1 MADARLAA
9 VRRHL
14 RSPDLRPSAT
24 AAPAPTP
31 LESSVATDTYGN
43 RWALTADRRGVL
55 VASSRLPPLTHRE
68 DAPFASVD
76 APRDTT
82 FVGVVPDEAGFIWL
96 ADAER
101 LWVMSPRAAG
111 SGPTD
116 AGVGHSGTPTATAG
130 DPEWTLCPSSDEFVS
145 LLPLVGLQRSEAD
158 APAVVL
164 LGSVLNLELIV
175 DVDGTPWLAPALGAA
190 GAPHWSQVQRL
201 PCGNHDLFA
210 AELDG
215 DLFLSGVICTPHFWG
230 LEPEPAPAP
239 VCLLR

>member
-1 MADARLAA
+1 MCVARIALAGLSA
-9 VRRHL
+9 VR
-14 RSPDLRPSAT
+14 
-24 AAPAPTP
+24 
-31 LESSVATDTYGN
+31 Y
-43 RWALTADRRGVL
+43 
-55 VASSRLPPLTHRE
+55 
-68 DAPFASVD
+68 
-76 APRDTT
+76 
-82 FVGVVPDEAGFIWL
+82 VVPDEAGFIWL

-111 SGPTD
+111 SGPTG

-130 DPEWTLCPSSDEFVS
+130 DPEWTLCPSSDEFAS

-175 DVDGTPWLAPALGAA
+175 DVDGTPQLAPALGAA

-230 LEPEPAPAP
+230 LEPEPEPAPAQ